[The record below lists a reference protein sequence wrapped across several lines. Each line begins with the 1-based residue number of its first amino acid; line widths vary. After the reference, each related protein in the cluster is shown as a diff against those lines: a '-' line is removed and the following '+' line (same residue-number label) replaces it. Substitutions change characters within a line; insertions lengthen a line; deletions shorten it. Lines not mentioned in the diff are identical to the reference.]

1 MADPVADDASKPRK
15 GMSLEEVAKMGPLP
29 GVVADDEAEQR
40 GENQSDAG
48 GRPAKS
54 VMLPGPSSDNSVH

>member
-1 MADPVADDASKPRK
+1 MADPVAEDPSTPRK
-15 GMSLEEVAKMGPLP
+15 GMSLEELAALGPLP

-48 GRPAKS
+48 GRAAKR
-54 VMLPGPSSDNSVH
+54 VMLPGPSSDDSVH

>member
-1 MADPVADDASKPRK
+1 MADAVADDPSTHRT
-15 GMSLEEVAKMGPLP
+15 GMSLEELAKLGPLP

-40 GENQSDAG
+40 GENQSDAD